1 VDFLLFSSDIVIE
14 VESRTFVKDEWAC
27 VISFVLKPESL
38 QPEGVTV
45 HFRVAA
51 LLRFETAVS
60 AKPFKCK

>member
-1 VDFLLFSSDIVIE
+1 MKAS
-14 VESRTFVKDEWAC
+14 

-38 QPEGVTV
+38 QAESVTA

-51 LLRFETAVS
+51 LFRFKTAVS